1 LGGLHYYLFY
11 KFYRLF
17 ERFKTTRWLT
27 DYKAILVLTYL
38 EVIVF
43 CSFYNNYH
51 YYKGTLASYDY
62 FSFGIGI
69 PMLLII
75 LAKWFFFVKDDSW
88 RNYIKVFDNYRNEEN
103 EKGGYIVLGLV
114 VAIMVNFSFSL
125 YLIRLPKA

>member
-1 LGGLHYYLFY
+1 M
-11 KFYRLF
+11 
-17 ERFKTTRWLT
+17 
-27 DYKAILVLTYL
+27 
-38 EVIVF
+38 
-43 CSFYNNYH
+43 
-51 YYKGTLASYDY
+51 YDY

-88 RNYIKVFDNYRNEEN
+88 RNYVKVFDNYRNEEN